1 MSAPTIVL
9 YTKPGCSLCDDAR
22 AVLDGM
28 GVRYEEAEDAR
39 YAARVPVVEVD
50 GEIVSELRVSERG
63 LRRALKRAG
72 VPGR

>member
-1 MSAPTIVL
+1 MIVL

-28 GVRYEEAEDAR
+28 GLRYEEAEDAR
-39 YAARVPVVEVD
+39 YATRVPVIEVD

-72 VPGR
+72 VRGR